1 MGDERVYCSD
11 LCLASGEPMLGTAV
25 QVDVWLLL
33 EYRPAW
39 RRKAVEDNDLD
50 PAIQAWLREQV
61 AAFEATGRKVRPQLV
76 RRPGRDDAGVTV
88 FVAEDGGLARREVED
103 YRDLAGLDLAEA
115 DLEAVAEPHYFVC
128 TNGQRDLCCARYGLP
143 TWTRLQEAVGE
154 RAWQTTHVGGHR
166 FAPNVLV
173 LPQAAL
179 YGRVTEDAVPA
190 FVETIE
196 GGGLATEFL
205 RGRSMWPPEAQAAE
219 ALVDDAKTL
228 KEVQGEEVTFATALG
243 ETTVRV
249 RRAETPWP
257 MIPSCGV
264 TDPEDAFPIVSLR
277 RDALQEVPCV
287 EVP

>member
-1 MGDERVYCSD
+1 MSQERVYCSD

-39 RRKAVEDNDLD
+39 RRKAVDDNDLAPETLD
-50 PAIQAWLREQV
+50 WLAGQV
-61 AAFEATGRKVRPQLV
+61 AALEERGLRVRPQFV
-76 RRPGRDDAGVTV
+76 RRPGRDDAGVAI
-88 FVAEDGGLARREVED
+88 FVGQGGSLYRRDVAD
-103 YRDLAGLDLAEA
+103 YSDLAGLDLAESE
-115 DLEAVAEPHYFVC
+115 LEAVAEPHYFVC

-173 LPQAAL
+173 LPQGAL
-179 YGRVTEDAVPA
+179 YGRVTEDAVPG

-196 GGGLATEFL
+196 SGGLATEFL

-219 ALVDDAKTL
+219 AQLNGATRSL
-228 KEVQGEEVTFATALG
+228 KRVQGEEVTFATDAG
-243 ETTVRV
+243 ETTIRV
-249 RRAETPWP
+249 QRSKEPWQ

-264 TDPEDAFPIVSLR
+264 TEPEDVFPFI
-277 RDALQEVPCV
+277 P
-287 EVP
+287 

>member
-1 MGDERVYCSD
+1 MSQERVYCSD

-39 RRKAVEDNDLD
+39 RRKAVEDNDLAPD
-50 PAIQAWLREQV
+50 VQAWLREQV

-88 FVAEDGGLARREVED
+88 FVAEDGSLARREVGD
-103 YRDLAGLDLAEA
+103 YRDLAGLDLAQA
-115 DLEAVAEPHYFVC
+115 DLEAAAEPHYFVC

-143 TWTRLQEAVGE
+143 TWTRLQEAVGD

-173 LPQAAL
+173 LPQGAL
-179 YGRVTEDAVPA
+179 YGRVTEDAVPG

-196 GGGLATEFL
+196 AGGVATEFL

-219 ALVDDAKTL
+219 AQLNGGARTL
-228 KEVQGEEVTFATALG
+228 KQVQGEEVTFATDSG

-249 RRAETPWP
+249 RRSEAPWQ
-257 MIPSCGV
+257 MIPSCGI
-264 TDPEDAFPIVSLR
+264 TEPEDVFPFLST
-277 RDALQEVPCV
+277 
-287 EVP
+287 